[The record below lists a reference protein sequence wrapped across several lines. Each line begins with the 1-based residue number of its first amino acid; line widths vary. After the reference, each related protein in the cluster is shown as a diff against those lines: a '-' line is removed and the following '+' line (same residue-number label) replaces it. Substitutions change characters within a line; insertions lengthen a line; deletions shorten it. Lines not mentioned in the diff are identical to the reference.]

1 LENLHWN
8 TVSPLL
14 KEVLFDLMQEEI
26 FSPFRLVGGT
36 ALSLQIGHRMSVDI
50 DMFTEADYGSID
62 FDSIKN
68 FLKNKYAFYSS
79 SPMDI
84 VAFGTYFKIGYSEK
98 DCIKLDLYYTDDYVF
113 EELVVDIIRMASI
126 EEIIAMKL
134 DIVLRG
140 GRKKDFW
147 DLHYFLN
154 TMNIDEMISYFKK
167 RYPYND
173 DFIKIK
179 QMLINFAA
187 ADLDFEPNCLLS
199 KNWELIK
206 LDFAEKISPNPK
218 VR

>member
-1 LENLHWN
+1 LENLHWI

-14 KEVLFDLMQEEI
+14 KEILLDLMREEL

-50 DMFTEADYGSID
+50 DMFTDADYGSID
-62 FDSIKN
+62 FDLIRI
-68 FLKNKYAFYSS
+68 FFKNKYAFYSS
-79 SPMDI
+79 SPVDI
-84 VAFGTYFKIGYSEK
+84 VAFGTYFKVGYSEK
-98 DCIKLDLYYTDDYVF
+98 DCIKIDLYYTDDFVF
-113 EELVVDIIRMASI
+113 EELVAETVRMASV

-134 DIVLRG
+134 DVVLRG

-147 DLHYFLN
+147 DLHYFLGKI
-154 TMNIDEMISYFKK
+154 TLEKMISYFQK

-173 DFIKIK
+173 DFSKIRP
-179 QMLINFAA
+179 MIVDFTA

-206 LDFAEKISPNPK
+206 MDFIEKAL
-218 VR
+218 